1 MLMGSEAR
9 PSLAWPV
16 SGPERPARVL
26 GAADVREE
34 LPWLARNGRRAQAGA
49 VGASGALPAS
59 ASRTAASAARCMALP
74 RHGRIAGEQ
83 PQTVKLSSMAG
94 RPVRRHMKAAAVG
107 SKQAH
112 VVAGSFR

>member
-1 MLMGSEAR
+1 MADERVLRWRSQPARPVRTAREADAGAGTAMLVGSEAR

-16 SGPERPARVL
+16 SGPERPARAL

-34 LPWLARNGRRAQAGA
+34 LPWLVRNGRRAQPGA

-74 RHGRIAGEQ
+74 RHGEDRG
-83 PQTVKLSSMAG
+83 
-94 RPVRRHMKAAAVG
+94 
-107 SKQAH
+107 
-112 VVAGSFR
+112 